1 MDPWEL
7 WDFPTPARGDTES
20 PIGRLKHL
28 GTCQEKGVKRDDY
41 FFFFSFHEIQR
52 RSRKGKGEEGARSE
66 ERGAA
71 GSCGR
76 RWMCLTQERTALP
89 LAGPPVHMPELT
101 AETLQLQCQPTA
113 VCSCVQLCLPAPHY
127 WILTQQQPLFQR
139 APHSF
144 SLQQCGKHGLL
155 LAGSFGEDF
164 TPPRNSVGCFFFT

>member
-1 MDPWEL
+1 
-7 WDFPTPARGDTES
+7 
-20 PIGRLKHL
+20 
-28 GTCQEKGVKRDDY
+28 
-41 FFFFSFHEIQR
+41 
-52 RSRKGKGEEGARSE
+52 
-66 ERGAA
+66 
-71 GSCGR
+71 
-76 RWMCLTQERTALP
+76 MCLTQERTALP

-144 SLQQCGKHGLL
+144 SLQQRGKHGLL

-164 TPPRNSVGCFFFT
+164 TPPRNSVGWVFFHLSASVPHPAAPFPLGMSQPSSFQGKMEV